1 MAIEWNQDLFK
12 LQSSIIDG
20 ISGSVFQPAYSCPGE
35 RCSWPNFTTLGVC
48 GDFLN
53 LTDRV
58 KVECVG
64 SFDDQ
69 QNCSYQFPTD
79 IPINSSESTPFVL
92 NVSYAEQVTH
102 GSKPTTIFASRG
114 DSGGSPGSSD
124 GFTGIEAAVLF
135 AIKMTYDSRVT
146 FTDAPQT
153 EAYYSTWYWCEQSY
167 LNVTA
172 DSGRISDADFTSE
185 MLSDTDNLSTERGA
199 DGTDHLKIIANS
211 TGHAFSISATTNYA
225 LFPYLSRLLTR
236 DIVDSYPHA
245 GSYFDNDSLDL
256 STFLYTTDIK
266 NLTDNLAR
274 TLTNQVRSIAPGDNN
289 NATTL
294 AGDAFVKEVYIRVTW
309 PWLII
314 PLVETLATAV
324 LLVYCIVL
332 SKHRR
337 LLKTSLIA
345 LLVHGLDGWSA
356 DDIKLPAS
364 EDAEKLETMA
374 EGMRA
379 RFLENGDGRLQ
390 FFKAKE
396 QS

>member
-1 MAIEWNQDLFK
+1 M
-12 LQSSIIDG
+12 
-20 ISGSVFQPAYSCPGE
+20 
-35 RCSWPNFTTLGVC
+35 
-48 GDFLN
+48 
-53 LTDRV
+53 
-58 KVECVG
+58 
-64 SFDDQ
+64 
-69 QNCSYQFPTD
+69 
-79 IPINSSESTPFVL
+79 IN
-92 NVSYAEQVTH
+92 
-102 GSKPTTIFASRG
+102 
-114 DSGGSPGSSD
+114 
-124 GFTGIEAAVLF
+124 
-135 AIKMTYDSRVT
+135 DSRVSL
-146 FTDAPQT
+146 TDAPQI
-153 EAYYSTWYWCEQSY
+153 EAYYSTWYWCEQNFF
-167 LNVTA
+167 NVTA
-172 DSGRISDADFTSE
+172 DPGRIDDADFTSE
-185 MLSDTDNLSTERGA
+185 MLSKPAEGSLDEARQLP
-199 DGTDHLKIIANS
+199 LIAIS
-211 TGHAFSISATTNYA
+211 TGHKFSISATTNNA
-225 LFPYLSRLLTR
+225 LYPYLYKLLTR

-245 GSYFDNDSLDL
+245 GSSLDNDSLDL

-294 AGDAFVKEVYIRVTW
+294 AGNAFVKEVYIRVTW

-332 SKHRR
+332 SKHRL

-356 DDIKLPAS
+356 DEIKLPAS

-379 RFLENGDGRLQ
+379 RFMENGDGRLQ
-390 FFKAKE
+390 FVKAKE

>member
-35 RCSWPNFTTLGVC
+35 HCSWPNITTLGVC

-58 KVECVG
+58 KVNCVG
-64 SFDDQ
+64 RFDDQ
-69 QNCSYQFPTD
+69 QNCSYQFPID
-79 IPINSSESTPFVL
+79 VPINSYYSAPFVL
-92 NVSYAEQVTH
+92 NVSYAEQVTRT
-102 GSKPTTIFASRG
+102 SKPTSIFASLG
-114 DSGGSPGSSD
+114 DIGVTPGSDS
-124 GFTGIEAAVLF
+124 TRVEAAVLF
-135 AIKMTYDSRVT
+135 TIKMINDSRVSL
-146 FTDAPQT
+146 TDAPQT
-153 EAYYSTWYWCEQSY
+153 EAYYSTWYWCEQNY
-167 LNVTA
+167 FNVTA
-172 DSGRISDADFTSE
+172 DPGRINDADFTSE
-185 MLSDTDNLSTERGA
+185 MLSKPAGESLDEARQLP
-199 DGTDHLKIIANS
+199 LIANS
-211 TGHAFSISATTNYA
+211 TGHTFSISATTNNA
-225 LFPYLSRLLTR
+225 LYPYLYKLLTR

-245 GSYFDNDSLDL
+245 GSNLDNDSLDL

-266 NLTDNLAR
+266 NLTENLAR
-274 TLTNQVRSIAPGDNN
+274 TLTNQVRSTAPGDNN
-289 NATTL
+289 NATTF
-294 AGDAFVKEVYIRVTW
+294 AGDVFVKEVYIRVTW

-356 DDIKLPAS
+356 DEIKLPDS
-364 EDAEKLETMA
+364 EDAEKLEAMS

-379 RFLENGDGRLQ
+379 RFMENGDGRLR

-396 QS
+396 NS